1 VSDTVPK
8 NIVHHGIIFATHG
21 NGKQEKLLYKILQ
34 KNTQCGLLLGVG
46 GSIDLLTGFRTP
58 APRFFQRFG
67 GEWLYRLIKNPR
79 KHIKRM
85 RKVIFFLFS
94 CFNK

>member
-1 VSDTVPK
+1 MSDTVPK